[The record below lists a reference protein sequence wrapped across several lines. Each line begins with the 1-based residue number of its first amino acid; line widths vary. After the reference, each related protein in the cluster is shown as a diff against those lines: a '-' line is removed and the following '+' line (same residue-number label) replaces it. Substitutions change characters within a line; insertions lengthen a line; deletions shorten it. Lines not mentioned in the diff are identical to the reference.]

1 MNNLEHV
8 KKILKE
14 HKEEIREKYGVVIV
28 GIFGSVARSKESLD
42 SDVDILVNIE
52 KPIGLRF
59 FELWDYLETILERK
73 VDLLTMQAVNKKP
86 ILKESIEKDLINV

>member
-1 MNNLEHV
+1 MNNLEHI

-28 GIFGSVARSKESLD
+28 GVFGSVARSEESLD

-52 KPIGLRF
+52 KPIGLKF
-59 FELWDYLETILERK
+59 FELWDYLETILKRK

>member
-1 MNNLEHV
+1 MNNLLEHI

-14 HKEEIREKYGVVIV
+14 HKEEIKEKYGVIIV
-28 GIFGSVARSKESLD
+28 GVFGSIARSEESLD

-52 KPIGLRF
+52 KPIGLKF

-73 VDLLTMQAVNKKP
+73 H
-86 ILKESIEKDLINV
+86 

>member
-1 MNNLEHV
+1 MNNLLEHI

-14 HKEEIREKYGVVIV
+14 HKEEIKEKYEVIIV
-28 GIFGSVARSKESLD
+28 GVFGSIARSEESLD

-52 KPIGLRF
+52 KPNGLKF

-73 VDLLTMQAVNKKP
+73 H
-86 ILKESIEKDLINV
+86 

>member
-1 MNNLEHV
+1 MNNLEHI

-14 HKEEIREKYGVVIV
+14 HKEEIREKYEVVIV
-28 GIFGSVARSKESLD
+28 GVFGSVARSEESLD

-52 KPIGLRF
+52 KPIGLKF

>member
-1 MNNLEHV
+1 MNNLEHI

-14 HKEEIREKYGVVIV
+14 HKEEIKEKYGVVIV
-28 GIFGSVARSKESLD
+28 GVFGSVARSEESLD

-86 ILKESIEKDLINV
+86 ILKESIEKNLINV

>member
-1 MNNLEHV
+1 MNNLEHI

-28 GIFGSVARSKESLD
+28 GVFGSVARSEESLD

-52 KPIGLRF
+52 KPIGLKF

>member
-1 MNNLEHV
+1 MNNLERI

-28 GIFGSVARSKESLD
+28 GVFGSVARSEERLD

-52 KPIGLRF
+52 KPIGLKF
-59 FELWDYLETILERK
+59 FELWD
-73 VDLLTMQAVNKKP
+73 
-86 ILKESIEKDLINV
+86 

>member
-1 MNNLEHV
+1 MSNLERI

-28 GIFGSVARSKESLD
+28 GVFGSVARSEESLD

-52 KPIGLRF
+52 KPIGLKF

>member
-1 MNNLEHV
+1 MNNLEHI

-14 HKEEIREKYGVVIV
+14 HKEGIKEKYGVVIV
-28 GIFGSVARSKESLD
+28 GIFESVARSEESLD

-52 KPIGLRF
+52 KPIGLKF

-86 ILKESIEKDLINV
+86 ILKESIEKDLISV

>member
-1 MNNLEHV
+1 MNNLEHI

-14 HKEEIREKYGVVIV
+14 HKEEIREKYRVVIV
-28 GIFGSVARSKESLD
+28 GVFGSVARSEESLD

-52 KPIGLRF
+52 KPIGLKF
-59 FELWDYLETILERK
+59 FELWDYLETILKRK

>member
-1 MNNLEHV
+1 MNNLEYI

-28 GIFGSVARSKESLD
+28 GVFGSVARSEESLN
-42 SDVDILVNIE
+42 SDVDILVNIK
-52 KPIGLRF
+52 KPIGLKF